1 MFESHELLGT
11 SLQTQ
16 TTLDTL
22 LGSLNMAKQ
31 QTATQIVIEMMD
43 ESYLRDFLKVEQHLK
58 CIGKNLGVGWRG
70 LSLLNQIAKN
80 DRITLDVLAKQNH
93 ITKGAISTQIKTLL
107 QFGLIEVEVSP
118 GDRRQHFIHLTLK
131 GKRVIKELDVHEK
144 KTVAAILEEMSLTE
158 ITQLSKYFE
167 HFVAV
172 LDQNVED

>member
-1 MFESHELLGT
+1 
-11 SLQTQ
+11 
-16 TTLDTL
+16 
-22 LGSLNMAKQ
+22 MAKQ
-31 QTATQIVIEMMD
+31 QTAAQIVIEMMD

-58 CIGKNLGVGWRG
+58 CIGKSLGVGWRG
-70 LSLLNQIAKN
+70 LSLLSQIAKN

-118 GDRRQHFIHLTLK
+118 DDRRQHFIHLTLK

-144 KTVAAILEEMSLTE
+144 KTVAAILEKMSLKE

-172 LDQNVED
+172 LDQNVEN